1 MPGKLETVLVALA
14 TTAAL
19 AAPVVGQAQFPSDT
33 LAVVKEESGISNV
46 EIAVAL
52 SQSTF
57 AAPPSS
63 VVVSRD
69 DEFADALSSGVMQAD
84 RPLLLVPTNGPI
96 PPRVREEIE
105 RLDPATAVVLGGT
118 AAVSPAVE
126 QELQAMGLATD
137 RRAGGSRIETA
148 IAVAQAEAPQADTV
162 ILARAFGAAGATD
175 PSQGFADTLAGGG
188 MAAETGWPILL
199 TATEAL
205 TPATRAYLEASPV
218 RTVEILGGT
227 AAISQAVEEELQAM
241 GMATERLAGD
251 SRAGTAIAIADKL
264 GAQTSAD
271 VDRVVLVQ
279 GQTPDAWAGGFAAG
293 AHSAAFDAPIVLAT
307 GSQLPPATVEW
318 LEAGAGSW
326 AQDPQGIRITCV
338 TVPSVCEQARLA
350 LGLPPAEGGG
360 ITFDPPAGSTV
371 DAAQPITA
379 TLSAAEGT
387 VDEVFVTGTC
397 LGPNSVTTPIRPDDA
412 GPLPGN
418 VLTLAVSAAVPAG
431 PCDFEIRVEPIEGDR
446 QTTTV
451 TFIASGR
458 NRIDLLSTG
467 PDGVGVGGRV
477 PSTSAD
483 GAVVAFTSEG
493 QVLADVPAGRHHVYA
508 SIDGQVELVDATPS
522 GSPGVA
528 PCSNCS
534 SPNLSV
540 AADGGS
546 LIFTS
551 PDESL
556 DPSGPVDAGTGSVAY
571 RRDLGAG
578 TTTFVSWDSAGNPI
592 TVNQVDI
599 DADGS
604 VVTYQGQGRGPS
616 PTASGGLR
624 TGFWIFWHD
633 LDSGEVGV
641 VAHPSTGEP
650 VGSNSTDRAELSGD
664 GRWIAFTTEEALL
677 PEDLNDGEDTYVFD
691 RQTGAVE
698 AVSVGPDGRTGNT
711 ADINAG
717 DYRGISGDGRYV
729 AFESSSTD
737 LIPGTEVVAG
747 AVYLRDREA
756 GTTTLL
762 NRRAD
767 GSAGTSPIASSRVQI
782 SADGTHVAFVSSE
795 DLVNH
800 DEAGCGVYRY
810 TIATGQLIRVD
821 LGEIV
826 HGAAN
831 CPNGIGIADT
841 GQVVFDEVSTHHVH
855 ADPDGRAEVYRWNP
869 S

>member
-1 MPGKLETVLVALA
+1 MLVALA

-19 AAPVVGQAQFPSDT
+19 AAPVVAQAQFPADT
-33 LAVVKEESGISNV
+33 LAVVKEETGISNV

-69 DEFADALSSGVMQAD
+69 DEFADALASGVMQAD

-96 PPRVREEIE
+96 PPQVREEIE
-105 RLDPATAVVLGGT
+105 RLDPAAAVVLGGT
-118 AAVSPAVE
+118 AAVSTAVE
-126 QELQAMGLATD
+126 QELQAMGLTTD

-148 IAVAQAEAPQADTV
+148 IAVAQAEAPEADTV

-241 GMATERLAGD
+241 GMVTERLAGD

-318 LEAGAGSW
+318 LEAGAGGW

-379 TLSAAEGT
+379 TLAASVGD

-397 LGPNSVTTPIRPDDA
+397 LGPDNTFDAIRTDGVGPI
-412 GPLPGN
+412 PGD
-418 VLTLAVSAAVPAG
+418 VLTLAVSGAVPAG
-431 PCDFEIRVEPIEGDR
+431 PCEFEIEVNPVEGDR

-451 TFIASGR
+451 TFTVSGR
-458 NRIDLLSTG
+458 NRNDLLSTG
-467 PDGVGVGGRV
+467 PDGVGVGGRD
-477 PSTSAD
+477 PSTNAGGS
-483 GAVVAFTSEG
+483 VVAFTSEG
-493 QVLADVPAGRHHVYA
+493 RVLADVPDGTHHVYA
-508 SIDGQVELVDATPS
+508 WIDGQIELVDVTPS

-534 SPNLSV
+534 SPTLAV

-546 LIFTS
+546 VVFTS
-551 PDESL
+551 PDETL
-556 DPSGPVDAGTGSVAY
+556 DPAGPVDFSSGSGGY
-571 RRDLGAG
+571 LRNLRNG
-578 TTTFVSWDSAGNPI
+578 TTTFVSYDSEGTPI
-592 TVNQVDI
+592 DVNEVDI
-599 DADGS
+599 NGDGS
-604 VVTYQGQGRGPS
+604 VVTYQGQGRAPS
-616 PTASGGLR
+616 PTTTSGFT
-624 TGFWIFWHD
+624 TGFFTFWRD
-633 LDSGEVGV
+633 MTTGEVGA
-641 VAHPSTGEP
+641 VADPATGEP
-650 VGSNSTDRAELSGD
+650 IITGSSLRSELSAD
-664 GRWIAFTTEEALL
+664 GRWIAFDVQEALV
-677 PEDLNDGEDTYVFD
+677 PADTNTGHDTYVFD
-691 RQTGAVE
+691 RQTGNLEV
-698 AVSVGPDGRTGNT
+698 VSVGPDGT
-711 ADINAG
+711 AG
-717 DYRGISGDGRYV
+717 DTEEINGEDFRGISGDGRYV
-729 AFESSSTD
+729 AFGNGSTD
-737 LIPGTEVVAG
+737 LIDSEVVPSG

-762 NRRAD
+762 SRRPD
-767 GSAGTSPIASSRVQI
+767 GSPALNRGGGRVRV
-782 SADGTHVAFVSSE
+782 SDDGSYVAFVQSE

-810 TIATGQLIRVD
+810 TIATGELLRAD
-821 LGEIV
+821 LGEV
-826 HGAAN
+826 EHGAAN
-831 CPNGIGIADT
+831 CPYGIDVADS
-841 GQVVFDEVSTHHVH
+841 GHVVFDEISTHHLH
-855 ADPDGRAEVYRWNP
+855 ANPDNEAEVYRWNP